1 MLKAIEDIST
11 TKKRLKIEIP
21 SDAIEAKI
29 KESLTKV
36 RQKAKIPGF
45 RPGKTPMS
53 IIEKYYRKNAEAEAI
68 ELIIPEFYEKA
79 LKEAEITPVAQPTL
93 EGGLDFQRNNPLF
106 LAFTVEVRPK
116 IENLN
121 YTNIKIKDIPLAVSD
136 DEVEASLKRIQD
148 RKATFET
155 AEKEIETGDLI
166 TVDYE
171 IKYDDQTTSAK
182 DQTLQIGIG
191 LLPKEISESLIGKKA
206 GDTVEV
212 EAFFPEDFHVK
223 ALAGKKA
230 LVKNTVKAVKKKILP
245 AIDDELAKDMGFDT
259 LDALKAGLK
268 EEIERA
274 KKNDAQRI
282 QKDELLEKLVN
293 MHEFDVPEFLFE
305 KELSAMV
312 HEAKTRGKSDKSE
325 ETLRSELRSEATK
338 TAKATVLLSIIGE
351 KEGVTVTDEEL
362 KENILEISQ
371 RLSIPPES
379 LMRVY
384 IQKDGSLEGLRNN
397 IYGQKVLDILLSKA
411 DIEKGETS

>member
-45 RPGKTPMS
+45 RPGKTPMN
-53 IIEKYYRKNAEAEAI
+53 IIEKYYGKNAEAEAI
-68 ELIIPEFYEKA
+68 ENIIPEFYEKA
-79 LKEAEITPVAQPTL
+79 LKEAEITPVAQPAL
-93 EGGLDFQRNNPLF
+93 EGGLDFQRNNPLS
-106 LAFTVEVRPK
+106 LAFTVEIRPK

-121 YTNIKIKDIPLAVSD
+121 YSNIKTKDMLLTVSD

-155 AEKEIETGDLI
+155 AEKEIETGDLT

-182 DQTLQIGIG
+182 DQALQIGSGI
-191 LLPKEISESLIGKKA
+191 LPKEISESLLGKKA
-206 GDTVEV
+206 GNTVEV
-212 EAFFPEDFHVK
+212 EASFPGDFHVK

-230 LVKNTVKAVKKKILP
+230 LVKNTVKAVKKKNLP

-274 KKNDAQRI
+274 KKNDVQRI
-282 QKDELLEKLVN
+282 QKDEILEKLVN
-293 MHEFDVPEFLFE
+293 MHEFDVPESLLE

-312 HEAKTRGKSDKSE
+312 HEAKTRGKSEKSE
-325 ETLRSELRSEATK
+325 ETLRSELRPEAIK

-362 KENILEISQ
+362 RENILEVSQ

-379 LMRVY
+379 LMRIY
-384 IQKDGSLEGLRNN
+384 IQKDGSLEGLRNS

-411 DIEKGETS
+411 DIEKGEA